1 MCIFSM
7 QSLKTFQPDFR
18 IPITMVV
25 SGAAGA
31 CGLLA
36 GQIGRLEGAERIIGI
51 CGSDEK
57 CNVIM

>member
-1 MCIFSM
+1 M
-7 QSLKTFQPDFR
+7 QPLETFQLDFR